1 MKKQLLVI
9 IILILGMHSLHASCS
24 TSQSFWRNKIAKSP
38 TIEQFFIEN
47 YGCKGSF
54 YRTLKR
60 SEKLYFDTVT
70 YPQGL
75 SKRAYQNR
83 WQAMTLN
90 DTSFFKRFSTFN
102 NYFNTY
108 RSTITSQQLG
118 CFQRQHHFPQ
128 PVPAQTFYNE
138 LHKRHMTNDVS
149 YLYPLIRWSYMNS
162 GTDMDLSAKRVNQAE
177 RDFGIKK
184 GKVGDKQQ
192 FARYLALFDAEYQD
206 IAQSLAGHLKIEP
219 IEAYKIMVVLTYL
232 ESRGNIF
239 AVSTTGAFGPLQL
252 TMHYYL
258 LYGEP
263 NNPFNP
269 KSSLAKLANKFVH
282 YAHINKSIDASVIAY
297 KSGSLEKCQEGGS
310 ADVDCRYYQDFK
322 RLTHA
327 MRGMHRKGDISRYL
341 TKKSYFFPELV
352 QLKRFRNPKQLK
364 DYEPYQYAVL
374 KGEPLSDR
382 AIESKY
388 LLSGQNF
395 NSLGKMKRSDIYK
408 LQNRYGTEN
417 IGVVSDKKVCY

>member
-1 MKKQLLVI
+1 MKQILLMVTL
-9 IILILGMHSLHASCS
+9 LILGVQAAHAGCS
-24 TSQSFWRNKIAKSP
+24 SNASFWREQIDQAPN
-38 TIEQFFIEN
+38 IEKFFEKN
-47 YGCKGSF
+47 YECQRYF
-54 YRTLKR
+54 YRTLNR
-60 SEKLYFDTVT
+60 SEKLYFDTII
-70 YPQGL
+70 YPKGL
-75 SKRAYQNR
+75 TQRAYQNR
-83 WQAMTLN
+83 WQAMRLN
-90 DTSFFKRFSTFN
+90 DADFFKRFTTFN

-108 RSTITSQQLG
+108 KSTISSQQLY

-128 PVPAQTFYNE
+128 AVPLSTFYRE
-138 LHKRHMTNDVS
+138 LEKRNMSNDVS
-149 YLYPLIRWSYMNS
+149 YLYPLIRWSYMNQ
-162 GTDMDLSAKRVNQAE
+162 GTDMDLSAKRVAEAE

-192 FARYLALFDAEYQD
+192 FARYLALFDPEYQD
-206 IAQSLAGHLKIEP
+206 IAKSLAKYLSIKP

-232 ESRGNIF
+232 ESRGNLF

-282 YAHINKSIDASVIAY
+282 YAHIGKSIDASVIAY
-297 KSGSLEKCQEGGS
+297 KSGSLEKCQEGGGN
-310 ADVDCRYYQDFK
+310 DVDCRYYQDFK

-327 MRGMHRKGDISRYL
+327 MRGIYHKGEISRYL
-341 TKKSYFFPELV
+341 TGKSYFFPELA
-352 QLKRFRNPKQLK
+352 QLKRFKNPKQLK

-382 AIESKY
+382 AIESQY
-388 LLSGQNF
+388 LRSGQLF
-395 NSLGKMKRSDIYK
+395 NSLGKMKRSDIYQ
-408 LQNRYGTEN
+408 LQEQYGTAN